1 MSYHF
6 RAYLLLML
14 SNVQIPSRAEGPIVS
29 AALLPPDIPVVH
41 KTVPGAKDF
50 GDFALTYIAGNI

>member
-1 MSYHF
+1 
-6 RAYLLLML
+6 ML
-14 SNVQIPSRAEGPIVS
+14 SNVQIPSRAEGPMVS

-41 KTVPGAKDF
+41 KTVPGVKDI

>member
-1 MSYHF
+1 MIKK
-6 RAYLLLML
+6 
-14 SNVQIPSRAEGPIVS
+14 SNVQIPSRAEGPMVS

-41 KTVPGAKDF
+41 KTVPGVKDI